1 MLLITLI
8 IKLEFLALQCLTGDK
23 PMTQPRHDLPS
34 TVTDAPVASRRRFF
48 GKAATAAL
56 AVPLAGVP
64 MIALAQAPIVL
75 KMQGSWGTN
84 DIFSEMAQ
92 QYVTRVNEMSGGR
105 LKIEYLPAGAV
116 VKPFEIIDAVSK
128 GVLDGGHHV
137 SGYWYG
143 KSKVAS
149 LFGTGPVTGATPE
162 IGLSWI
168 HVGGGQQLWNKLVAK
183 MNLNVVGFFTFPMPS
198 QPLGWFKKSPPKKAA
213 DVKGFKYRTI
223 GLAADLMQ
231 EMGMSVTQLPGG
243 EIVPAMQRGVIDA
256 FEFNNPT
263 SDMRFGAQDVAKYY
277 SMGSFHQ
284 AQEFFE
290 IVFNKDKYNSLPADL
305 KAVLKYAAEAA
316 STASTALAH
325 DNYSK
330 DLQELIVKH
339 KVQVSRTPADIYKG
353 QLAAWDI
360 VTAKL
365 EKEVDM
371 FKEVNDSFKAW
382 SRRVGFY
389 HFTNEADY
397 KMAYEHVQKTK
408 LPR

>member
-1 MLLITLI
+1 
-8 IKLEFLALQCLTGDK
+8 
-23 PMTQPRHDLPS
+23 MTQQTSSNNP
-34 TVTDAPVASRRRFF
+34 TANRRRFL
-48 GKAATAAL
+48 GAAATGTAGVAAM
-56 AVPLAGVP
+56 AVPMMAV
-64 MIALAQAPIVL
+64 AQAPVVMKI
-75 KMQGSWGTN
+75 QGSWGPN

-105 LKIEYLPAGAV
+105 LRMEYLPAGAV
-116 VKPFEIIDAVSK
+116 VKPFELMDAVSK

-149 LFGTGPVTGATPE
+149 LFGTGPVSGATPE
-162 IGLSWI
+162 VGLSWI
-168 HVGGGQQLWNKLVAK
+168 HKGGGQELWDKLTAK
-183 MNLNVVGFFTFPMPS
+183 LGLNVVGFFAFPMPS
-198 QPLGWFKKSPPKKAA
+198 QPLGWFKARPPRTAA
-213 DVKGFKYRTI
+213 ALRGFKYRTI

-231 EMGMSVTQLPGG
+231 EMGMAVAQLPGG

-263 SDMRFGAQDVAKYY
+263 SDMRFGAQDVSKFY

-290 IVFNKDKYNSLPADL
+290 IIFNKDKFNALPADL
-305 KAVLKYAAEAA
+305 KAILKYAAEAT
-316 STASTALAH
+316 STANTALAH
-325 DNYSK
+325 DNYSR

-339 KVQVSRTPADIYKG
+339 KVQVSRTPAEVYKG
-353 QLAAWDI
+353 QLEAWDK

-371 FKEVNDSFKAW
+371 FKEVNDSFVSW

-397 KMAYEHVQKTK
+397 KMAFEHVQKIK
-408 LPR
+408 LPV

>member
-1 MLLITLI
+1 
-8 IKLEFLALQCLTGDK
+8 
-23 PMTQPRHDLPS
+23 MTQVDQKMPS
-34 TVTDAPVASRRRFF
+34 SQTDTPEASRRRFF
-48 GKAATAAL
+48 GRAATAAV
-56 AVPLAGVP
+56 AVPLAGIP
-64 MIALAQAPIVL
+64 LIATAQAPVVF
-75 KMQGSWGTN
+75 KMQGAWGPN

-149 LFGTGPVTGATPE
+149 LFGTGPVSGATPE

-168 HVGGGQQLWNKLVAK
+168 QVGGGQQLWDKLVAK
-183 MNLNVVGFFTFPMPS
+183 MNLNVVGFFSFPMPS
-198 QPLGWFKKSPPKKAA
+198 QPLGWFKTSPPKKAKDLA
-213 DVKGFKYRTI
+213 GFKYRTI
-223 GLAADLMQ
+223 GLAADMLQ
-231 EMGMSVTQLPGG
+231 EMGMAVAQLPGG

-290 IVFNKDKYNSLPADL
+290 IIFNKDKYNALPADL

-330 DLQELIVKH
+330 DLQTLVVKH
-339 KVQVSRTPADIYKG
+339 KVQVSRTPADVYKG
-353 QLAAWDI
+353 QLVAWDT

-389 HFTNEADY
+389 HFTNQADN

-408 LPR
+408 LAV

>member
-1 MLLITLI
+1 
-8 IKLEFLALQCLTGDK
+8 
-23 PMTQPRHDLPS
+23 MTQPRHDLPS

-339 KVQVSRTPADIYKG
+339 KVQVSRTSADVYKG

>member
-1 MLLITLI
+1 
-8 IKLEFLALQCLTGDK
+8 
-23 PMTQPRHDLPS
+23 MTTVQQDVQASDSQS
-34 TVTDAPVASRRRFF
+34 TMASRRRFF
-48 GKAATAAL
+48 GKAATAAV
-56 AVPLAGVP
+56 AAPLMGAP
-64 MIALAQAPIVL
+64 LIAAAQAPIVF

-84 DIFSEMAQ
+84 EIFSEMAQ
-92 QYVTRVNEMSGGR
+92 QYVARVNEMSGGR
-105 LKIEYLPAGAV
+105 LRIDYLPAGAV

-143 KSKVAS
+143 KNKSAS
-149 LFGTGPVTGATPE
+149 LFGTGPVSGATPE

-168 HVGGGQQLWNKLVAK
+168 QAGGGQQLWDKLVAK
-183 MNLNVVGFFTFPMPS
+183 MNLNVVGFFSFPMPS
-198 QPLGWFKKSPPKKAA
+198 QPLGWFKKSPPKKAT
-213 DVKGFKYRTI
+213 DLKGFKYRTI
-223 GLAADLMQ
+223 GLAADMLQ
-231 EMGMSVTQLPGG
+231 EMGMAVAQLPGG

-263 SDMRFGAQDVAKYY
+263 ADMRFGAQDVAKFY

-290 IVFNKDKYNSLPADL
+290 IIFNKDKYNALPADL

-316 STASTALAH
+316 STANTALAH
-325 DNYSK
+325 ENYSR

-339 KVQVSRTPADIYKG
+339 KVQVSRTSADVYKG
-353 QLAAWDI
+353 QLAAWDV

-389 HFTNEADY
+389 HFTNEANY
-397 KMAYEHVQKTK
+397 RMAYEHVQKTK
-408 LPR
+408 LPV

>member
-1 MLLITLI
+1 
-8 IKLEFLALQCLTGDK
+8 
-23 PMTQPRHDLPS
+23 MTQAQQNIAS
-34 TVTDAPVASRRRFF
+34 TPADAPESGRRRFF
-48 GKAATAAL
+48 AKAATAAA
-56 AVPLAGVP
+56 AVPLAGAP
-64 MIALAQAPIVL
+64 MIAVAQAPVVF

-84 DIFSEMAQ
+84 EIFSEMAQ
-92 QYVTRVNEMSGGR
+92 QYVNRVNEMSGGR

-143 KSKVAS
+143 KNKSAS
-149 LFGTGPVTGATPE
+149 LFGTGPVSGATPE

-168 HVGGGQQLWNKLVAK
+168 QAGGGQQLWDKLVAK
-183 MNLNVVGFFTFPMPS
+183 MNLNVVGFFSFPMPS
-198 QPLGWFKKSPPKKAA
+198 QPLGWFKKTPPKKAA
-213 DVKGFKYRTI
+213 DLKGFKYRTI
-223 GLAADLMQ
+223 GLAADMLQ
-231 EMGMSVTQLPGG
+231 EMGMAVAQLPGG

-263 SDMRFGAQDVAKYY
+263 ADMRFGAQDVAKFY

-290 IVFNKDKYNSLPADL
+290 IIFNKDKYNALPADL
-305 KAVLKYAAEAA
+305 KAILKYAAEAA

-325 DNYSK
+325 HNYSK

-339 KVQVSRTPADIYKG
+339 KVQVSRTSADVYKG
-353 QLAAWDI
+353 QLAAWDK

-365 EKEVDM
+365 EAEVDM

-389 HFTNEADY
+389 HFTNEANY
-397 KMAYEHVQKTK
+397 RMAYEHVQKTK
-408 LPR
+408 LPV

>member
-1 MLLITLI
+1 
-8 IKLEFLALQCLTGDK
+8 
-23 PMTQPRHDLPS
+23 MTPAPHDISTPS
-34 TVTDAPVASRRRFF
+34 ADAPEASRRRFF
-48 GKAATAAL
+48 GKAATAAV
-56 AVPLAGVP
+56 AAPLAGVP
-64 MIALAQAPIVL
+64 MIAVAQAPIVF

-84 DIFSEMAQ
+84 EIFSEMAQ
-92 QYVTRVNEMSGGR
+92 QYVNRVNEMSGGR
-105 LKIEYLPAGAV
+105 LRIDYLPAGAV

-143 KSKVAS
+143 KNKSAS
-149 LFGTGPVTGATPE
+149 LFGTGPVSGATPE

-168 HVGGGQQLWNKLVAK
+168 QAGGGQQLWDKLVAK
-183 MNLNVVGFFTFPMPS
+183 MNLNVVGFFSFPMPS

-213 DVKGFKYRTI
+213 DLKGFKYRTI
-223 GLAADLMQ
+223 GLAADMLQ
-231 EMGMSVTQLPGG
+231 EMGMAVAQLPGG

-263 SDMRFGAQDVAKYY
+263 ADMRFGAQDVAKFY

-290 IVFNKDKYNSLPADL
+290 IIFNKDKYNALPADL
-305 KAVLKYAAEAA
+305 KAILKYAAEAA

-325 DNYSK
+325 DNYSR

-339 KVQVSRTPADIYKG
+339 KVQVSRTSADVYKG
-353 QLAAWDI
+353 QLAAWDV

-389 HFTNEADY
+389 HFTNEANY
-397 KMAYEHVQKTK
+397 RMAYEHVQKTK
-408 LPR
+408 LPV

>member
-1 MLLITLI
+1 
-8 IKLEFLALQCLTGDK
+8 
-23 PMTQPRHDLPS
+23 MTQMQHDHPS
-34 TVTDAPVASRRRFF
+34 TATDAPEASRRRFF

-64 MIALAQAPIVL
+64 TIALAQAPIVL
-75 KMQGSWGTN
+75 KIQGSWGAN

-168 HVGGGQQLWNKLVAK
+168 HVGGGQQLWDKLVAK

-198 QPLGWFKKSPPKKAA
+198 QPLGWFKKVPPKKAA

-231 EMGMSVTQLPGG
+231 EMGMSVAQLPGG

-290 IVFNKDKYNSLPADL
+290 IIFNKDKYNALPADL
-305 KAVLKYAAEAA
+305 KAILKYAAEAA

-325 DNYSK
+325 DSYSR

-339 KVQVSRTPADIYKG
+339 KVQVSRTSADVYKG
-353 QLAAWDI
+353 QLAAWDV

>member
-1 MLLITLI
+1 M
-8 IKLEFLALQCLTGDK
+8 
-23 PMTQPRHDLPS
+23 
-34 TVTDAPVASRRRFF
+34 TDAKSHPAGQAAAGKDQPEAGRRRFF
-48 GKAATAAL
+48 GKAATAAA
-56 AVPLAGVP
+56 AVPLAGFP
-64 MIALAQAPIVL
+64 MISIAQAPTVF
-75 KMQGSWGTN
+75 KMQGSWGAN
-84 DIFSEMAQ
+84 EIFSEMAQ
-92 QYVTRVNEMSGGR
+92 QYVTRVNEMAGNR
-105 LKIEYLPAGAV
+105 LRIEYLPAGAV

-149 LFGTGPVTGATPE
+149 LFGTGPVSGATPE

-168 HVGGGQQLWNKLVAK
+168 HAGGGQQLWDKLVAK
-183 MNLNVVGFFTFPMPS
+183 MNLNVVGFFSFPMPS
-198 QPLGWFKKSPPKKAA
+198 QPLGWFKQAPPKTAA
-213 DVKGFKYRTI
+213 GLKGFKYRTV

-231 EMGMSVTQLPGG
+231 EMGMAVAQLPGG

-263 SDMRFGAQDVAKYY
+263 ADMRFGAQDVAKYY

-290 IVFNKDKYNSLPADL
+290 IIFNKPKYDALAPEL
-305 KAVLKYAAEAA
+305 KAILKYAAEAA

-325 DNYSK
+325 ANYSK
-330 DLQELIVKH
+330 DLEELIVKH
-339 KVQVSRTPADIYKG
+339 KVQVSRTSPDVYRG
-353 QLAAWDI
+353 QLVAWDA
-360 VTAKL
+360 VVAKL

-371 FKEVNDSFKAW
+371 FKEVNDSFKNW
-382 SRRVGFY
+382 SKRVGFY

-397 KMAYEHVQKTK
+397 KMAYEHAQKIK

>member
-1 MLLITLI
+1 MKHSQT
-8 IKLEFLALQCLTGDK
+8 E
-23 PMTQPRHDLPS
+23 
-34 TVTDAPVASRRRFF
+34 VAEVKATAEQAQVGRRKFF
-48 GKAATAAL
+48 GKAATAAVAAPVVAGFPSI
-56 AVPLAGVP
+56 AV
-64 MIALAQAPIVL
+64 AQAPIVL
-75 KMQGSWGTN
+75 KMQGSWGAN
-84 DIFSEMAQ
+84 EIFSEMAQ
-92 QYVTRVNEMSGGR
+92 QYVARVNEMAGGR
-105 LKIEYLPAGAV
+105 LKVEYLPAGAV

-143 KSKVAS
+143 KNKSAS
-149 LFGTGPVTGATPE
+149 LFGTGPVSGATPE

-168 HVGGGQQLWNKLVAK
+168 HAGGGQELWNKLTAK
-183 MNLNVVGFFTFPMPS
+183 LGLNVVGFFSFPMPS
-198 QPLGWFKKSPPKKAA
+198 QPLGWFKKAPPKKAA
-213 DVKGFKYRTI
+213 DLKGFKYRTI
-223 GLAADLMQ
+223 GLAADMLQ
-231 EMGMSVTQLPGG
+231 EMGMAVAQLPGG

-263 SDMRFGAQDVAKYY
+263 ADMRFGAQDVAKYY

-290 IVFNKDKYNSLPADL
+290 IIWNKTKYDALPADL
-305 KAVLKYAAEAA
+305 KAILKYAAEAA

-325 DNYSK
+325 ANYSK

-339 KVQVSRTPADIYKG
+339 KVRVSRTTQDVYKG
-353 QLAAWDI
+353 QLAAWDK
-360 VTAKL
+360 VTPKL

-371 FKEVNDSFKAW
+371 FKEINDSFKAW
-382 SRRVGFY
+382 SKRVGFY

-397 KMAYEHVQKTK
+397 RLAFEHVQKTK

>member
-1 MLLITLI
+1 
-8 IKLEFLALQCLTGDK
+8 
-23 PMTQPRHDLPS
+23 MTQAQQNLPS
-34 TVTDAPVASRRRFF
+34 TAADAPEAGRRRFF
-48 GKAATAAL
+48 AKAATAAA
-56 AVPLAGVP
+56 AVPLAGAP
-64 MIALAQAPIVL
+64 MIAVAQAPIVF

-84 DIFSEMAQ
+84 EIFSEMAQ
-92 QYVTRVNEMSGGR
+92 QYVNRVNEMSGGR

-143 KSKVAS
+143 KNKSAS
-149 LFGTGPVTGATPE
+149 LFGTGPVSGATPE

-168 HVGGGQQLWNKLVAK
+168 QAGGGQQLWDKLVAK
-183 MNLNVVGFFTFPMPS
+183 MNLNVVGFFSFPMPS
-198 QPLGWFKKSPPKKAA
+198 QPLGWFKKTPPKKAA
-213 DVKGFKYRTI
+213 DLKGFKYRTI
-223 GLAADLMQ
+223 GLAADMLQ
-231 EMGMSVTQLPGG
+231 EMGMAVAQLPGG

-263 SDMRFGAQDVAKYY
+263 ADMRFGAQDVAKFY

-290 IVFNKDKYNSLPADL
+290 IIFNKDKYNALPADL
-305 KAVLKYAAEAA
+305 KAILKYAAEAA

-325 DNYSK
+325 HNYSK

-339 KVQVSRTPADIYKG
+339 KVQVSRTSADVYKG
-353 QLAAWDI
+353 QLAAWDK

-365 EKEVDM
+365 EAEVDM

-389 HFTNEADY
+389 HFTNEANY
-397 KMAYEHVQKTK
+397 RMAYEHVQKTK
-408 LPR
+408 LPV

>member
-1 MLLITLI
+1 MQATDES
-8 IKLEFLALQCLTGDK
+8 KVQTAAEQD
-23 PMTQPRHDLPS
+23 TQR
-34 TVTDAPVASRRRFF
+34 ASRRKFF
-48 GKAATAAL
+48 GKAATAAV
-56 AVPLAGVP
+56 AAPLAGFP
-64 MIALAQAPIVL
+64 MIAVAQSPVVL
-75 KMQGSWGTN
+75 KIQGAWGTN
-84 DIFSEMAQ
+84 EIFSEMAQ
-92 QYVTRVNEMSGGR
+92 QYVTRVNEMAGGR
-105 LKIEYLPAGAV
+105 LRLEYLPTGAV
-116 VKPFEIIDAVSK
+116 VKTFEIMDAVSK

-143 KSKVAS
+143 KNKSAS
-149 LFGTGPVTGATPE
+149 LFGTGPVSGATPE

-168 HVGGGQQLWNKLVAK
+168 HAGGGQQLWDKLVAK
-183 MNLNVVGFFTFPMPS
+183 MGLNVVGFFSFPMPS

-213 DVKGFKYRTI
+213 DLKGFKYRTI

-231 EMGMSVTQLPGG
+231 DMGLAVAQLPGG

-263 SDMRFGAQDVAKYY
+263 ADMRFGAQDVAKFY

-290 IVFNKDKYNSLPADL
+290 IIFNKDKYNALPADL
-305 KAVLKYAAEAA
+305 KAILKYAAEAA

-325 DNYSK
+325 LNYSK
-330 DLQELIVKH
+330 DLEELIVKH
-339 KVQVSRTPADIYKG
+339 KVQVSRTSQDVYKG
-353 QLAAWDI
+353 QLASWDK

-365 EKEVDM
+365 EAEVDM

-382 SRRVGFY
+382 SKRVGFY

-397 KMAYEHVQKTK
+397 KLAYEHVQKVK

>member
-1 MLLITLI
+1 MKHSQT
-8 IKLEFLALQCLTGDK
+8 E
-23 PMTQPRHDLPS
+23 
-34 TVTDAPVASRRRFF
+34 VAEVKATAEQAQVGRRKFF
-48 GKAATAAL
+48 GKAATAAVAAPVVAGFPSI
-56 AVPLAGVP
+56 AV
-64 MIALAQAPIVL
+64 AQAPIVL
-75 KMQGSWGTN
+75 KMQGSWGAN
-84 DIFSEMAQ
+84 EIFSEMAQ
-92 QYVTRVNEMSGGR
+92 QYVARVNEMAGGR
-105 LKIEYLPAGAV
+105 LKVEYLPAGAV

-143 KSKVAS
+143 KNKSAS
-149 LFGTGPVTGATPE
+149 LFGTGPVSGATPE

-168 HVGGGQQLWNKLVAK
+168 HAGGGQELWNKLTAK
-183 MNLNVVGFFTFPMPS
+183 MGLNVVGFFSFPMPS

-213 DVKGFKYRTI
+213 DLKGFKYRTI
-223 GLAADLMQ
+223 GLAADMLQ
-231 EMGMSVTQLPGG
+231 EMGMAVAQLPGG

-263 SDMRFGAQDVAKYY
+263 ADMRFGAQDVAKYY

-290 IVFNKDKYNSLPADL
+290 IIWNKTKYDALPADL
-305 KAVLKYAAEAA
+305 KAILKYAAEAA

-325 DNYSK
+325 ANYSK

-339 KVQVSRTPADIYKG
+339 KVQVSRTTQDIYKG
-353 QLAAWDI
+353 QLAAWDK
-360 VTAKL
+360 VTPKL

-371 FKEVNDSFKAW
+371 FKEINDSFKAW
-382 SRRVGFY
+382 SKRVGFY

-397 KMAYEHVQKTK
+397 RLAFEHVQKTK

>member
-1 MLLITLI
+1 
-8 IKLEFLALQCLTGDK
+8 
-23 PMTQPRHDLPS
+23 MTQELQSPNHTAAETS
-34 TVTDAPVASRRRFF
+34 VESRRRFF
-48 GKAATAAL
+48 GKAATAAV

-64 MIALAQAPIVL
+64 MIATAQAPIVF
-75 KMQGSWGTN
+75 KMQGSWGAN
-84 DIFSEMAQ
+84 EIFSEMAQ
-92 QYVTRVNEMSGGR
+92 LYVNRVNEMSGGR

-143 KSKVAS
+143 KNKSAS
-149 LFGTGPVTGATPE
+149 LFGTGPVSGATPE

-168 HVGGGQQLWNKLVAK
+168 QAGGGQQLWDKLVAK
-183 MNLNVVGFFTFPMPS
+183 MNLNVVGFFSFPMPS
-198 QPLGWFKKSPPKKAA
+198 QPLGWFKKSPPKKAT
-213 DVKGFKYRTI
+213 DLRGFKYRTI
-223 GLAADLMQ
+223 GLAADMLQ
-231 EMGMSVTQLPGG
+231 EMGMAVAQLPGG

-263 SDMRFGAQDVAKYY
+263 ADMRFGAQDVAKFY

-290 IVFNKDKYNSLPADL
+290 IIFNKDKYNALPADL

-316 STASTALAH
+316 STASTAMAH
-325 DNYSK
+325 QNYSK

-339 KVQVSRTPADIYKG
+339 KVQVSRTSADVYRG
-353 QLAAWDI
+353 QLAAWDK

-389 HFTNEADY
+389 HFTNEANY

-408 LPR
+408 LPT

>member
-1 MLLITLI
+1 MKHSQT
-8 IKLEFLALQCLTGDK
+8 E
-23 PMTQPRHDLPS
+23 
-34 TVTDAPVASRRRFF
+34 VAEVKATAEQAQVGRRKFF
-48 GKAATAAL
+48 GKAATAAVAAPVVAGFPSI
-56 AVPLAGVP
+56 AV
-64 MIALAQAPIVL
+64 AQAPIVL
-75 KMQGSWGTN
+75 KMQGSWGAN
-84 DIFSEMAQ
+84 EIFSEMAQ
-92 QYVTRVNEMSGGR
+92 QYVARVNEMAGGR
-105 LKIEYLPAGAV
+105 LKVEYLPAGAV

-143 KSKVAS
+143 KNKSAS
-149 LFGTGPVTGATPE
+149 LFGTGPVSGATPE

-168 HVGGGQQLWNKLVAK
+168 HAGGGQELWNKLTAK
-183 MNLNVVGFFTFPMPS
+183 MGLNVVGFFSFPMPS
-198 QPLGWFKKSPPKKAA
+198 QPLGWFKKAPPKKAA
-213 DVKGFKYRTI
+213 DLKGFKYRTI
-223 GLAADLMQ
+223 GLAADMLQ
-231 EMGMSVTQLPGG
+231 EMGMAVAQLPGG

-263 SDMRFGAQDVAKYY
+263 ADMRFGAQDVAKYY

-290 IVFNKDKYNSLPADL
+290 IIWNKTKYDALPADL
-305 KAVLKYAAEAA
+305 KAILKYAAEAA

-325 DNYSK
+325 ANYSK

-339 KVQVSRTPADIYKG
+339 KVRVSRTTQDIYKG
-353 QLAAWDI
+353 QLAAWDK
-360 VTAKL
+360 VTPKL

-371 FKEVNDSFKAW
+371 FKEINDSFKAW
-382 SRRVGFY
+382 SKRVGFY

-397 KMAYEHVQKTK
+397 RLAFEHVQKTK

>member
-1 MLLITLI
+1 
-8 IKLEFLALQCLTGDK
+8 
-23 PMTQPRHDLPS
+23 MTDPRQSIDAVSPAADSASEPS
-34 TVTDAPVASRRRFF
+34 ASRRRFF
-48 GKAATAAL
+48 GKAATAAV
-56 AVPLAGVP
+56 AAPLAGFP
-64 MIALAQAPIVL
+64 MISMAQSPVVL
-75 KMQGSWGTN
+75 KVQGSWGPN

-92 QYVTRVNEMSGGR
+92 QYVTRVNEMAGGR
-105 LKIEYLPAGAV
+105 MRLEYLPTGAV
-116 VKPFEIIDAVSK
+116 VKAFEIMDAVSK

-137 SGYWYG
+137 TAYWYG

-162 IGLSWI
+162 IALSWI
-168 HVGGGQQLWNKLVAK
+168 YLGGGQQLYEKLLAK
-183 MNLNVVGFFTFPMPS
+183 LNLNVVGFFAMPMPA
-198 QPLGWFKKSPPKKAA
+198 QPLGWFKNPAPRTAA
-213 DVKGFKYRTI
+213 GLKGFKYRTV
-223 GLAADLMQ
+223 GLAADMLQ
-231 EMGMSVTQLPGG
+231 EMGMAVAQLPGG

-290 IVFNKDKYNSLPADL
+290 IIFNKDKYNSLAPEL
-305 KAVLKYAAEAA
+305 KAILKYAAEAA
-316 STASTALAH
+316 NTANLALAH

-339 KVQVSRTPADIYKG
+339 KVQVSRTTQDIYKG
-353 QLAAWDI
+353 QLVAWDT
-360 VTAKL
+360 VVAKL

-371 FKEVNDSFKAW
+371 FKEVNDSYRAW

-389 HFTNEADY
+389 HFTNEADNRL
-397 KMAYEHVQKTK
+397 AFEHVFKTK
-408 LPR
+408 LPV